1 MTKASLRAIVSS
13 MDVMTPN
20 QRHKAMAHNRGRTG
34 PERSLASGLWRRG
47 LRYFTHEGYKSVTG
61 ERLYGKPDMV
71 FPRKRIVIFVD
82 GCFWHG
88 CPEWDKS
95 TEQSGEFWVKKIETN
110 KKRDQRVTSEL
121 KRQGWT
127 VLRVPEHDV
136 RTKAALTQTVNWLLP
151 LILSGPSMGGN
162 FASGDEGV

>member
-1 MTKASLRAIVSS
+1 MTN
-13 MDVMTPN
+13 DVMTPS
-20 QRHKAMAHNRGRTG
+20 QRHLAMVHNRGRTG

-61 ERLYGKPDMV
+61 EQLYGKPDMV
-71 FPRKRIVIFVD
+71 FSRKRIVIFVD

-88 CPEWDKS
+88 CPECDKS
-95 TEQSGEFWVKKIETN
+95 PEQSGEFWVKKIETN

-121 KRQGWT
+121 KSQGWT

-136 RTKAALTQTVNWLLP
+136 RTKAALAQTVNRLLP
-151 LILSGPSMGGN
+151 LIQSGPSGCSN
-162 FASGDEGV
+162 FANGDEGV